1 MKSRAVKKS
10 SWPASEKDLC
20 AVVVAHFQS
29 RGWTVFQEVAMG
41 GGAGGL
47 DILCRRGPVLYA
59 IECKR
64 VFSDHLIEQAL
75 YWRRYAHYV
84 SVAVP
89 SGVPRFKECVCT
101 AFGLGVLVA
110 SHFEGYRKNY
120 DSVDDRVRPDFRRR
134 VAPGLLDHLERYHI
148 EGLCEAGTAAGS
160 RATPFRST
168 CTKLLDVVTRSGDQ
182 GIGLYEAVDRI
193 DHHWSKPRIAYQS
206 VRGYIEKGVI
216 KGLRLEGSG
225 KDARLYSIPKS

>member
-1 MKSRAVKKS
+1 MKKS
-10 SWPASEKDLC
+10 SWPESEKDLC
-20 AVVVAHFQS
+20 AVVVRHFQS
-29 RGWTVFQEVAMG
+29 RGWTVFQEVAM

-64 VFSDHLIEQAL
+64 VFSDKLIEQAL
-75 YWRRYAHYV
+75 HWRRYAHFV
-84 SVAVP
+84 SVASNARP
-89 SGVPRFKECVCT
+89 SFFKENVCEK
-101 AFGLGVLVA
+101 FGIGVLHV
-110 SHFEGYRKNY
+110 
-120 DSVDDRVRPDFRRR
+120 DSQLTHRGVYETVFDSRRPAFRRK
-134 VAPGLLDHLERYHI
+134 VAPGLREHLERFHV

-168 CTKLLDVVTRSGDQ
+168 CEKLLSVVEKSGKR

-206 VRGYIEKGVI
+206 VRWYIEKGVI

-225 KDARLYSIPKS
+225 KNARLYVAQAEGVAAA

>member
-1 MKSRAVKKS
+1 MKKS
-10 SWPASEKDLC
+10 AWPESEKDLC
-20 AVVVAHFQS
+20 AVVVRHFQAK
-29 RGWTVFQEVAMG
+29 GWTVFQEVAM

-64 VFSDHLIEQAL
+64 VFSDKLIEQAMH
-75 YWRRYAHYV
+75 WRRYAHFV

-89 SGVPRFKECVCT
+89 GNISWFKAGVCEK
-101 AFGLGVLVA
+101 FGIGVLQA
-110 SHFEGYRKNY
+110 ESQQTYYGLH
-120 DSVDDRVRPDFRRR
+120 DSVVEYRRPPFRRR
-134 VAPGLLDHLERYHI
+134 VAPGLRDHLERFHI
-148 EGLCEAGTAAGS
+148 EGRCEAGQAAGS

-168 CTKLLDVVTRSGDQ
+168 CEKLLALVEKSGKR

-193 DHHWSKPRIAYQS
+193 DHHWSKPRTAYAS
-206 VRGYIEKGVI
+206 VRGYIEKGII

-225 KDARLYSIPKS
+225 KEARLYVAVSDGVAA

>member
-1 MKSRAVKKS
+1 VKKTQ
-10 SWPASEKDLC
+10 WPASEKDLC
-20 AVVVAHFQS
+20 AVVVSHFQA

-75 YWRRYAHYV
+75 HWRRYAHYV
-84 SVAVP
+84 SVASNARP
-89 SGVPRFKECVCT
+89 SFFKERVCEK
-101 AFGLGVLVA
+101 FGLGVLHV
-110 SHFEGYRKNY
+110 
-120 DSVDDRVRPDFRRR
+120 DSQQTHRGVYESVFDSRRPEFRRR
-134 VAPGLLDHLERYHI
+134 VAPGLRDHLDRFHI

-168 CTKLLDVVTRSGDQ
+168 VEKLLALVAEQGQR

-193 DHHWSKPRIAYQS
+193 DHHWSKPRTAYQS

-216 KGLRLEGSG
+216 KGLRLQGSG
-225 KDARLYSIPKS
+225 KDARLYPVAA